1 MDQFFSESPKQ
12 SSFIELSDIEALN
25 SIFPQTIEY
34 LEIQDEID
42 ENYLYCLNRQ
52 KSNDSIQNNV
62 IKNKVQENNEDSLSI
77 YDYETF
83 FNKFANINAIE
94 YMPEESYDP
103 KNLINSKNEQKLI
116 YSMEDEKIIKVENEN
131 LGNQNK
137 TKELYFN
144 IIKEK
149 KEEKKSLK

>member
-1 MDQFFSESPKQ
+1 M
-12 SSFIELSDIEALN
+12 
-25 SIFPQTIEY
+25 
-34 LEIQDEID
+34 EIQDEID